1 MIVVID
7 TNIWV
12 MAISPR
18 SLAFVVVFIN
28 KINDLAQLK
37 IKTMVA

>member
-7 TNIWV
+7 TY
-12 MAISPR
+12 ISPF
-18 SLAFVVVFIN
+18 AFVGVFTN